1 MANMRE
7 TSAQTTVARHLV
19 LVFALTAAWAGDALA
34 QPVPPFDGAESFV
47 VLADSTVT
55 NTGPS
60 TFGGDIGV
68 GAGGSITG
76 VLTEMLTAGSAL
88 HSGDAVAAQAL
99 HSARTVYTN
108 LAERT
113 CVVENTDQPLG
124 ATLASGTHCFT
135 GDLTVGA
142 ALQLIGPGP
151 WIILVN
157 GALTVAPGVAIT
169 APIVAPDTC
178 GGSPVYWQA
187 RTSGAPFAVSVG
199 GGAAVVGNI
208 IAEGPMTF
216 ATGAILD
223 GRALSLG
230 NAAGTYGGTVTLDDT
245 TASACSYGKTLPTH
259 TAFKVTGGGGINVP
273 NDPTVT
279 DPDATGTGF
288 ANYGFNG
295 LPGGA
300 GAPAT
305 GHFNYVN
312 HVVAGNL
319 HVNGSVTDLDVVA
332 LNPDGTPLTARLSG
346 TCDGFLPSCTFS
358 VLTEDNG
365 EPAVNDRFGVT
376 IVSAGQVVEAR
387 SLRVVRNGNIQFHS
401 ATLTTTVNADAVG
414 IGQTMR
420 LRARLRRDKTGTP
433 ADAYVVLRMPNGQL
447 LSWTGGGLVA
457 GLVPLARNFVPMDL
471 DAEILA
477 LQIPPGTP
485 PGVYTWLSAL
495 TQAGTLDLLTGIA
508 ERRVTVTP

>member
-1 MANMRE
+1 MRVGP
-7 TSAQTTVARHLV
+7 AAMTVVRQVIFML
-19 LVFALTAAWAGDALA
+19 ALTAAAAGNAMA
-34 QPVPPFDGAESFV
+34 QPVPPFNGAESFV
-47 VLADSTVT
+47 VLADSAVT
-55 NTGPS
+55 NSGPS
-60 TFGGDIGV
+60 TFGGDVGV

-76 VLTEMLTAGSAL
+76 VLPAMLAAGSAL

-99 HSARTVYTN
+99 HSARTVYTD

-113 CVVENTDQPLG
+113 CTLLNTDQPVG

-135 GDLTVGA
+135 GNLAVSA
-142 ALQLIGPGP
+142 PLQLTGAGP

-157 GALTVAPGVAIT
+157 GTLSVAPGVAIT

-178 GGSPVYWQA
+178 GGSPVYWQV
-187 RTSGAPFAVSVG
+187 RTASATPAVAVGA
-199 GGAAVVGNI
+199 GATVTGNLL
-208 IAEGPMTF
+208 AEGSMTF
-216 ATGAILD
+216 GTGAILD
-223 GRALSLG
+223 GRAVSLG

-245 TASACSYGKTLPTH
+245 TAVACSYGKALPTH

-295 LPGGA
+295 QPAGA
-300 GAPAT
+300 GATAT

-312 HVVAGNL
+312 HVVAGHL
-319 HVNGSVTDLDVVA
+319 HINGPVTDVAIVA

-358 VLTEDNG
+358 LLTEDNG
-365 EPAVNDRFGVT
+365 EPAVDDRFGITV
-376 IVSAGQVVEAR
+376 VSAGQVVEAR

-401 ATLTTTVNADAVG
+401 ATLTTTVNAATVG

-420 LRARLRRDKTGTP
+420 LHARLRRDKTGTP

-477 LQIPPGTP
+477 LPIPPGTP
-485 PGVYTWLSAL
+485 PGIYTWLSAL
-495 TQAGTLDLLTGIA
+495 TQAGTLDLLTGIS
-508 ERRVTVTP
+508 ERAVTVTP